1 MRRLLGRLG
10 WIIAGV
16 VVLAAAGIA
25 IALWVSRPPEAGA
38 FYDPPELAADTAPG
52 TLLRS
57 ERMDAGVPEGAEGW
71 RILYA
76 TPGLDGEPR
85 AVSGQVIAR
94 PGGDDPRSALAW
106 AHGTIGVARGCAPTL
121 MDDPSIVMLRPLGP
135 VLAEGWV
142 VVATDYPGLGTPGPH
157 PYLAGEVTGRSV
169 IDSVRAA
176 GQIDDLGGLDGRYA
190 VWGESQGGHAALW
203 TGIVAAQ
210 GYAPELELVGVAAAA
225 PASDIGPLFEA
236 AIGTKPGKILISE
249 AAWAWDRA
257 YPELSFE
264 EAIRPAAR
272 PAARVIAER
281 CLFPNIAVVAATTLA
296 VPDNMLA
303 IDIVSD
309 PRWSR
314 RITESTPDGAIDVP
328 VVIAQGDR
336 DPVVAPAVQRAW
348 VRERCAAGQS
358 IDFREVPGAGHAD
371 VLGRV
376 GDDLVGWTRDRFAG
390 VAAAAGCPGL
400 PASG

>member
-1 MRRLLGRLG
+1 MLKKLLIGVGVL
-10 WIIAGV
+10 IV
-16 VVLAAAGIA
+16 VVGVAIGIA
-25 IALWVSRPPEAGA
+25 LYVSRAPEPTA

-94 PGGDDPRSALAW
+94 PPSGDAPRPVLAW

-121 MDDPSIVMLRPLGP
+121 MEDPSIVMVRPLGP
-135 VLAEGWV
+135 ILAEDWV

-176 GQIDDLGGLDGRYA
+176 QQIDGLGDLDGRYA
-190 VWGESQGGHAALW
+190 VWGESQGGHAGLW

-236 AIGTKPGKILISE
+236 AIGTKPGKVLISE
-249 AAWAWDRA
+249 AVWVWDRT
-257 YPELSFE
+257 YPELSFD
-264 EAIRPAAR
+264 EAVRPVAR
-272 PAARVIAER
+272 PAVRVIAER
-281 CLFPNIAVVAATTLA
+281 CLFPSITVVAATTLA
-296 VPDNMLA
+296 VPDDMLA
-303 IDIVSD
+303 IDITED

-314 RITESTPDGAIDVP
+314 RIAESTPDGDIDVP

-358 IDFREVPGAGHAD
+358 IDFREIPGAGHAD
-371 VLGRV
+371 ALGRV
-376 GDDLVGWTRDRFAG
+376 GDEFVAWTRDRFDG
-390 VAAAAGCPGL
+390 VAAATGCPGL
-400 PASG
+400 PGG